1 METKESE
8 ILRVSSPEIVN
19 IPEFVKGQVSAYCYM
34 VERGKPS
41 AILEIQNRY
50 VAELQRYIESQYG
63 LHVYA
68 EKLAEEWTTLWIYKD
83 SHILKI
89 IQNLPYKPETVFD
102 HWVLGKIFGYSDEA
116 IGKCLRSQ

>member
-1 METKESE
+1 M
-8 ILRVSSPEIVN
+8 I
-19 IPEFVKGQVSAYCYM
+19 Q
-34 VERGKPS
+34 RGKPS
-41 AILEIQNRY
+41 AILSIQNRY
-50 VAELQRYIESQYG
+50 IDKLQRYIESEYG

-68 EKLAEEWTTLWIYKD
+68 EKLAKESTTLWIYKD
-83 SHILKI
+83 SYMLEI